1 KDGTEIVKELDII
14 SVSSTTYDLT
24 KNYINVGI
32 ETLNINKIVVTNGI
46 AVVNNNKVQIKY
58 GDTVVKAYD
67 IVGFSSTVYD
77 LKRDNIIVFN
87 TDNNTTILNNITV
100 SNCTKEISDNKL
112 IIKFEGNI
120 LKEYNISKITVNAL
134 LNNLDMQKGLIKGI
148 TVGSKVNILNDIT
161 VTNGTIS
168 KLDKKNVP
176 ISDTSNLKTGDK
188 LRITFSD
195 NSYYDYTV
203 SVKGDVVGSGEINI
217 ASVAKLYQYLKG
229 VITMDEAY
237 VEAGDLVGPDG
248 IEINDIAKLYQY
260 IKGTISTL

>member
-1 KDGTEIVKELDII
+1 M
-14 SVSSTTYDLT
+14 
-24 KNYINVGI
+24 GI

-58 GDTVVKAYD
+58 GDTV
-67 IVGFSSTVYD
+67 
-77 LKRDNIIVFN
+77 
-87 TDNNTTILNNITV
+87 
-100 SNCTKEISDNKL
+100 
-112 IIKFEGNI
+112 
-120 LKEYNISKITVNAL
+120 LKEYDISKITLNAL

-148 TVGSKVNILNDIT
+148 TAESKANILNDMT

-237 VEAGDLVGPDG
+237 VEAGDLVGSDG
-248 IEINDIAKLYQY
+248 IWINDVAKLYQY